1 MTDGSA
7 EEGASLEK
15 GHPHF
20 ITVGKVKSPHGV
32 YGETRI
38 VCLTDYPSRFR
49 PGLEVLLSPPL
60 EYSDRLTIER
70 VRWHRRSLLIK
81 FKGIS
86 SRSEAEQLKGRRLV
100 VPREEAVKLPADTF
114 WIYEII
120 GLEVCTSDG
129 QVLGRVTEVLRTGS
143 NDVYVVKDK
152 REYLI
157 PATKEVIKQVDLE
170 NGRLI
175 IEPMPGLLE

>member
-15 GHPHF
+15 EHPRF

-32 YGETRI
+32 YGEIKI
-38 VCLTDYPSRFR
+38 VCLTDYPSRFQ
-49 PGLEVLLSPPL
+49 PGLQVLLSPPL
-60 EYSDRLTIER
+60 EHSDRLTIEK

-81 FKGIS
+81 FKEIS
-86 SRSEAEQLKGRRLV
+86 SRSEAEELKGRRLV
-100 VPREEAVKLPADTF
+100 VPREEAVELPADTF

-120 GLEVCTSDG
+120 GLEVYTTAG
-129 QVLGRVTEVLRTGS
+129 QVVGRVIEVLRTGS
-143 NDVYVVKDK
+143 NDVYVVEDD

-157 PATKEVIKQVDLE
+157 PATKEVVKQVDLKK
-170 NGRLI
+170 GRLI
-175 IEPMPGLLE
+175 IEPIPGLLE